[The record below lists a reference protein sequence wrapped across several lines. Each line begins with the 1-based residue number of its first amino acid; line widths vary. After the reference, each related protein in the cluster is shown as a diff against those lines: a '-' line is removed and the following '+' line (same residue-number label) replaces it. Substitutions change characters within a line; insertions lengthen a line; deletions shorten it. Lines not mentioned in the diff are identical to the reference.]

1 MLLRGAHSERDAAAA
16 AARGAAA
23 ATAEE
28 AAAEVQGAEAGVEA
42 ETGAEDARWVLTEE
56 EEGGYAADDDELSA
70 SNGAGKTTLAMA
82 ALWALTGSTD
92 ARAGGKPVEARGVI
106 NEASPRAVV
115 TLRGTVRSA
124 SQHAPGEAE
133 ADGEADGG
141 IGGGEANG
149 GSGSGKADGGGD
161 GGGAVAFEVVRVMGR
176 REHTLRFTLGSEEYS
191 GTLAQVQAQLDQVLR
206 AEHLGR
212 VCFFGQVV
220 TMTYYGYT
228 VIFTTRAIFTTLLH
242 AAHGRRPT
250 RQD

>member
-28 AAAEVQGAEAGVEA
+28 AAAEVQGAGATATVAVAVAVAVAEA
-42 ETGAEDARWVLTEE
+42 EDVSWVLTEG
-56 EEGGYAADDDELSA
+56 EGEGEYATDGDELSA

-92 ARAGGKPVEARGVI
+92 ARAGGKPIEARGVI
-106 NEASPRAVV
+106 NEASARAAV

-124 SQHAPGEAE
+124 SQHAPGGAEAE
-133 ADGEADGG
+133 AVGEGGGEADGG
-141 IGGGEANG
+141 G
-149 GSGSGKADGGGD
+149 GGGD
-161 GGGAVAFEVVRVMGR
+161 GCGAVAFEVVRVMGR
-176 REHTLRFTLGSEEYS
+176 REHTLRLTLGSEEYS
-191 GTLAQVQAQLDQVLR
+191 GTLAQVQSQLDQVLR

-220 TMTYYGYT
+220 TMTHDGY
-228 VIFTTRAIFTTLLH
+228 
-242 AAHGRRPT
+242 
-250 RQD
+250 

>member
-23 ATAEE
+23 AT

-124 SQHAPGEAE
+124 SQHTLEETRAE
-133 ADGEADGG
+133 ADGEG
-141 IGGGEANG
+141 
-149 GSGSGKADGGGD
+149 DGGGD

-191 GTLAQVQAQLDQVLR
+191 GTLAQVQSQLDQVLR

-242 AAHGRRPT
+242 AAHGRRPA
-250 RQD
+250 RQDRRRNQVRA